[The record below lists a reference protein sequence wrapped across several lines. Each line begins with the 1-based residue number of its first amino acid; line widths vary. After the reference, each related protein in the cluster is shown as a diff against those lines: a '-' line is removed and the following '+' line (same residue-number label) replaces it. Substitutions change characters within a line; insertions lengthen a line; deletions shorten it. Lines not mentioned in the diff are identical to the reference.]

1 MAAIKKKIILIGN
14 VIVIFE
20 ILLVIIIIVN
30 AIALVTTIFKNR
42 AETDLSA
49 LNGLPFPTEIVVEAV
64 ESSEKNDIP
73 VSIILGQL
81 ILESGTWENMSELA
95 KRDKNL
101 FGIKYYGNGK
111 EGVDFNYWSTREEGQ
126 GVVRAKFCKFKTYK
140 ECFDKHGEVLK
151 QNRYIRFVS
160 DRKNADLWA
169 EALQKGGYAT
179 DLSYSDKLKSVMRD
193 YNLYALNGKSVK
205 AILAMLNSNA
215 VGELVGNEK
224 QDNIVKTALSYK
236 DPYHNGYRGMCEAWV
251 AEVYRKSGL
260 TYSGSCCASEARRKF
275 AKKAGKIP
283 VGAVIYSGENY
294 RSNVYDSVC
303 GKNAGHVAIY
313 VGNNQVAGS
322 QIPFVMSLDDWKSV
336 YGYGGWSFNVNN
348 IKK

>member
-1 MAAIKKKIILIGN
+1 MSMRKKITFLLHGLS
-14 VIVIFE
+14 IFG

-30 AIALVTTIFKNR
+30 AVSLVAAIFSNR
-42 AETDLSA
+42 AETDMSA
-49 LNGLPFPTEIVVEAV
+49 LNGLPFPTEVIIQAV
-64 ESSEKNDIP
+64 ESSERNDIP
-73 VSIILGQL
+73 VSVILGQA
-81 ILESGTWENMSELA
+81 ILESGTWDSMSELA

-126 GVVRAKFCKFKTYK
+126 GIVLAKFCKFGSYR
-140 ECFDKHGEVLK
+140 ECFNKHGETLK
-151 QNRYIRFVS
+151 QSRYIRFVS

-179 DLSYSDKLKSVMRD
+179 ASNYASMLKAVMKD

-205 AILAMLNSNA
+205 AILAMLNNNA
-215 VGELVGNEK
+215 VGELVGNKE
-224 QDNIVKTALSYK
+224 QDNIVKTALSFK
-236 DPYHNGYRGMCEAWV
+236 DPYHNGYTGMCELWV
-251 AEVYRKSGL
+251 ADVYRKAGL
-260 TYSGSCCASEARRKF
+260 TYSGSCCATEARRKF
-275 AKKAGKIP
+275 AKKDGKIP
-283 VGAVIYSGENY
+283 VGAVIYSGANY

-322 QIPFVMSLDDWKSV
+322 QVPFIMSLDDWKSV